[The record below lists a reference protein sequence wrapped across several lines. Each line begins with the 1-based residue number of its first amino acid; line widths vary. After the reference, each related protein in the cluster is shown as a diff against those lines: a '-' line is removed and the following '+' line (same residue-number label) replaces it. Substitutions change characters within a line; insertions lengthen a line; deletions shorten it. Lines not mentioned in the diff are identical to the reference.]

1 MSVTNEKTNHNSS
14 FLGINNNELFAN
26 IILKKQ
32 LNQDQSID
40 ELNRKVDEL
49 NFRLN
54 NFITIRYNDN
64 DLFHQSESGN
74 YQMNHSDQIHL
85 INKIVNE
92 VQQLGELNDIRDQI
106 ADCVPICDETLELI
120 QRYKNSNR
128 SNFYKD
134 TLRLFYQSIK
144 RNYSKSL
151 FSESQ
156 ISVMLDMLK
165 ECKKYYIDEERY
177 WEFDEQLY
185 HVGLKVFPEVE

>member
-85 INKIVNE
+85 INKIINE
-92 VQQLGELNDIRDQI
+92 VQ
-106 ADCVPICDETLELI
+106 
-120 QRYKNSNR
+120 
-128 SNFYKD
+128 
-134 TLRLFYQSIK
+134 
-144 RNYSKSL
+144 
-151 FSESQ
+151 
-156 ISVMLDMLK
+156 
-165 ECKKYYIDEERY
+165 
-177 WEFDEQLY
+177 
-185 HVGLKVFPEVE
+185 